1 MSNDEIVI
9 SADGRGE
16 SRFVDKH
23 RSNVKSDLIEITE
36 DKLENILLKYIQNIE
51 LRKRWVLPFGLLVS
65 VALTLTSAKFQDGL
79 GISAATWNAVFLVLA
94 ALSVAWLLFDLLQ
107 LTRCWSKSTLDY
119 LIRTI
124 KNAQSDG

>member
-1 MSNDEIVI
+1 MSNDEISI

-36 DKLENILLKYIQNIE
+36 DKLENILLKYIQNLE
-51 LRKRWVLPFGLLVS
+51 LRKRWILPFGLLVS

-79 GISAATWNAVFLVLA
+79 GISAATWHAVFLVLA
-94 ALSVAWLLFDLLQ
+94 ALSVAWLFFDLVQ
-107 LTRCWSKSTLDY
+107 LIRCWSKSTLDY